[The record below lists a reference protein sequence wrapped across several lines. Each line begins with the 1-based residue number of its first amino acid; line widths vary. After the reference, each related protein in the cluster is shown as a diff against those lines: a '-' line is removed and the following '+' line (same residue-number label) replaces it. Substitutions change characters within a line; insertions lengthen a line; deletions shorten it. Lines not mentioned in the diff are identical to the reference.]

1 MVSTYLSYDLVS
13 RDLRSSMNRTAS
25 QAQVQRD
32 TEYYKEN
39 IGKVTS
45 VDEFVDNYRLYNY
58 AMTAFG
64 LDDMAYAK
72 AFMKKVLES
81 DLSDEDSFANKLSDA
96 RYRDFAAAYQFD
108 KGTEVPMTSNQ
119 LDDAIGLYNQSIE
132 NLDTSIQTETNYYNA
147 MMGEI
152 SSVDEFLSNKRLR
165 SYMFT
170 AFEIDEN
177 TYDRDLIRG
186 LMTSDLDDEN
196 SYFNT
201 EILPKATSANE
212 TVSANAQTLSDI
224 EARQTAVTTIAAL
237 EALPQS
243 VSDIDDQIS
252 ALEASKSDAGADVDA
267 IQAEIDGLETQKA
280 GLYTAAG
287 VENQSEISGAISTQ
301 QAIVDSYA
309 STLPALGAETTA
321 LVSQLNA
328 ENSTAA
334 SYLKYA
340 AGYQN
345 IVLAFDFNAD
355 GSVPEEGPMTE
366 ENQQSINNN
375 YIFLQERLTKTG
387 AMLND
392 EYFRSVV
399 NTFTTVD
406 EMFADSRVVN
416 YLESAFGLSTYPA
429 VVSSTLENAIT
440 SDPDDPDSY
449 LNSQYKGRE
458 YYDNLVALSRTFNFQ
473 DDGTL
478 PDGVLPVDE
487 SQLDILSSRYYS
499 GYNDVDEAADEAAI
513 EALRNAIDS
522 FNTDDGG
529 IATVDDLLGNSAV
542 YEFAMKA
549 VGLDSDEVTKRVM
562 KQVLMSDLQDPKS
575 FVYTLKDDR
584 YVEFA
589 KLFNFDT
596 SGDLTWPVMAQSELT
611 MQEYAS
617 QYIINKSKF
626 ADENEKEKIKSDASD
641 ESKYYQDKIADMES
655 LDELL
660 SDRRLID
667 FVLVSKGIDPDD
679 VTDDYMKQMFQSDLD
694 DPKSFA
700 NTEPDYRFAEIV
712 ASFNFDENGNVI
724 RAEADSLQTDGDV
737 METVNLYLRQTIESQ
752 QGEDNTGVRLALY
765 FERNAPNLVDEY
777 DLLGDEAMV
786 EVFRTTFGFT
796 EEFSTM
802 DIDQQAKY
810 VEKNLDLSDFQDPE
824 KLKKFIGRFTAMYD
838 AENSTSNSPA
848 LTLLTGSSGTGISAD
863 LMLSIASLKSG

>member
-152 SSVDEFLSNKRLR
+152 SSVDEFLSNERLR